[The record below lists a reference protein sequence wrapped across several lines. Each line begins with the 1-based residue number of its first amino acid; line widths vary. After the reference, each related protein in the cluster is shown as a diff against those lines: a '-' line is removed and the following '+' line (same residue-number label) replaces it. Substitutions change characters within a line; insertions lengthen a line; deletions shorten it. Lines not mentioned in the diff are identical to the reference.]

1 MAHMNLH
8 TKKRTTAE
16 VGKAVSIPGH
26 AAAITVSDL
35 SPFGNTVQVSWLEPD
50 NEQPK
55 ITNEYT
61 IYADRQDFANP
72 KPVDIPNRAVGT
84 TIWEP
89 PDSANSIVYW
99 LY

>member
-1 MAHMNLH
+1 MGH
-8 TKKRTTAE
+8 TNSQIKKRTTAK
-16 VGKAVSIPGH
+16 VGKTVSIPGH
-26 AAAITVSDL
+26 ATAITVSDL
-35 SPFGNTVQVSWLEPD
+35 SPFGNTVQVSWLEPT
-50 NEQPK
+50 NEQTN

-61 IYADRQDFANP
+61 IYADYQDFIDE
-72 KPVDIPNRAVGT
+72 KPVDVPRSAVGT